1 MTTHEQQERAV
12 KAALATDREESLR
25 DVFAASALGAIIVAW
40 GRSCYEEDID
50 THARRAYKYADAMLK
65 ARKQ

>member
-40 GRSCYEEDID
+40 GRSYEEDID